1 MNLPFDTGVK
11 VIETG
16 QVPAAG
22 IALTH
27 PFESSAKPAPVT
39 LTSGADNSTLLL
51 LMRVTVRGMLRIP
64 AGTLPKLI
72 FLDDSPTAS
81 LFLVAVVLV

>member
-1 MNLPFDTGVK
+1 LNLPFDTGVK

-22 IALTH
+22 IAFAH
-27 PFESSAKPAPVT
+27 PFESRLKPAPVT

-51 LMRVTVRGMLRIP
+51 LVRMTVCGMLRIP

-72 FLDDSPTAS
+72 FRGDSRTAS
-81 LFLVAVVLV
+81 LFLVAEGLV

>member
-1 MNLPFDTGVK
+1 LNLPLDAGVK

-16 QVPAAG
+16 QLPAAG

-39 LTSGADNSTLLL
+39 LTSGADNSMLLL
-51 LMRVTVRGMLRIP
+51 LVRVTVCGPLRIP
-64 AGTLPKLI
+64 TGTLPKLI
-72 FLDDSPTAS
+72 FRGDSPTAS
-81 LFLVAVVLV
+81 LFLVAEGFV